1 MQMIKAYVF
10 VPFLGGCIAGCGYFQ
25 PFHRMTKQ
33 ATATP
38 TQVRIKMNQP
48 ITELTPAVGD
58 SKLSCNSLS
67 PQIAAITHANGTP
80 ISARYSKKSKV
91 VSVTG
96 YPSLNRVAAHD
107 TAYAV

>member
-1 MQMIKAYVF
+1 MLSIKAYVF
-10 VPFLGGCIAGCGYFQ
+10 VPFLGCCITGCGYFQ

-38 TQVRIKMNQP
+38 IQVRIKMNQP
-48 ITELTPAVGD
+48 TTELTPAVGD

-80 ISARYSKKSKV
+80 ISARYSKKSKNARIT
-91 VSVTG
+91 SS
-96 YPSLNRVAAHD
+96 PSLNRGAAHD
-107 TAYAV
+107 ATYAM